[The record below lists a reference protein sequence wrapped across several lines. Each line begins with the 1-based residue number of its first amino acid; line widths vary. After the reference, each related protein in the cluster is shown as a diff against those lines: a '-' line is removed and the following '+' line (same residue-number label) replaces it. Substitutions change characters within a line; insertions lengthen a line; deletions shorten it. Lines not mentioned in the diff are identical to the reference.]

1 MFRKPPPASLVTLSI
16 HPGGIDVAKV
26 SRNGAAPPVVEIC
39 TSSPKQSADNDA
51 LEALRKEMHLE
62 RFRCGVL
69 LGASE
74 YQLQLLEAPSVPDA
88 ELKSAIRWKLK
99 DVLDYPVET
108 ATVDLVTVPADPNAP
123 TRGKSVYAV
132 AARNSVIES
141 RMKLFHDARIPLQV
155 IDIPELAQRN
165 IAALLET
172 EGRGLAL
179 LSFESDSGLLTFT
192 AGGELYL
199 SRRIEIGLDMLMA
212 ADTER
217 RVQMFERIT
226 LELQR
231 SLDHFDRQFTFVPLA
246 RLVVG
251 PLPPDL
257 GLETYLAGNLYV
269 PVEAADLSTLLDL
282 GGKDELRDPQQQQ
295 RYFHLL
301 GAALR
306 SDMPQ

>member
-1 MFRKPPPASLVTLSI
+1 MFRKPLHSSLIAIAVQ
-16 HPGGIDVAKV
+16 PDRVDVAKV
-26 SRNGAAPPVVEIC
+26 TRNGSAPPLVEIC
-39 TSSPKQSADNDA
+39 SSSEKRGTDDESLQ
-51 LEALRKEMHLE
+51 ALRKDLHLE
-62 RFRCGVL
+62 RHRCGTL
-69 LGASE
+69 LESSE
-74 YQLQLLEAPSVPDA
+74 YQLQLVDAPEVPEV
-88 ELKSAIRWKLK
+88 ELKAAVRWKLK
-99 DVLDYPVET
+99 DLLDYPVET
-108 ATVDLVTVPADPNAP
+108 ATVDLVTVPPDPSAP

-132 AARNSVIES
+132 AAKNSVIES
-141 RMKLFHDARIPLQV
+141 RMKLFQAARIPLQV

-165 IAALLET
+165 IATLLET

-179 LSFESDSGLLTFT
+179 LSFGADSGLLTFT

-199 SRRIEIGLDMLMA
+199 SRRIEIGLNMLMG
-212 ADTER
+212 ADSER
-217 RVQMFERIT
+217 KLQMFERIT

-251 PLPPDL
+251 PLPPEL

-282 GGKDELRDPQQQQ
+282 GGRDELRDPQLQQ

-306 SDMPQ
+306 SEMPQ

>member
-1 MFRKPPPASLVTLSI
+1 MFRKPPQSSLITISV
-16 HPGGIDVAKV
+16 HPDRIDVAKV
-26 SRNGAAPPVVEIC
+26 TRNGSAPPQVEIC
-39 TSSPKQSADNDA
+39 ASNEKRGSDQES
-51 LEALRKEMHLE
+51 LQALRKDLHLE
-62 RFRCGVL
+62 RHRCGVL
-69 LGASE
+69 LAPSE
-74 YQLQLLEAPSVPDA
+74 YQLQLLDAPEVPEA
-88 ELKSAIRWKLK
+88 ELKAAIRWKLK

-132 AARNSVIES
+132 AAKNSVIES
-141 RMKLFHDARIPLQV
+141 RMKLFHGARIPLRV

-179 LSFESDSGLLTFT
+179 LSFGTESGLLTFT

-199 SRRIEIGLDMLMA
+199 SRRIEVGLDMLMA
-212 ADTER
+212 ADPER

-246 RLVVG
+246 RLVIG
-251 PLPPDL
+251 PLPPEL
-257 GLETYLAGNLYV
+257 GLESYLAANLYV
-269 PVEAADLSTLLDL
+269 PVESADLSTLLDL
-282 GGKDELRDPQQQQ
+282 GGRDELRDPLQQQ

-306 SDMPQ
+306 SDLPQ

>member
-1 MFRKPPPASLVTLSI
+1 LFRKPPPASLVTLSI
-16 HPGGIDVAKV
+16 HPDRIDVAKV

-39 TSSPKQSADNDA
+39 TSSPKPSAA
-51 LEALRKEMHLE
+51 IETLETLRKEMHLE
-62 RFRCGVL
+62 RFRCGML

-108 ATVDLVTVPADPNAP
+108 ATVDLVTVPADPSAP

-132 AARNSVIES
+132 AAKNSVIES
-141 RMKLFHDARIPLQV
+141 HMKLFHDARIPLQV

-165 IAALLET
+165 FAALLET

-179 LSFESDSGLLTFT
+179 LSFGSDSGLLTFT

-282 GGKDELRDPQQQQ
+282 GGREELRDPWQQQQ
-295 RYFHLL
+295 YFNLL

-306 SDMPQ
+306 SGMPQ